1 MWVFKGCY
9 TGDAKAYRQ
18 AKEKKQMAVLMAVF
32 SIVIMAIGIPM
43 AIFLGEGD
51 PILTATLLCTG
62 IGAMLAV
69 DCILS
74 VFYKQNF
81 SSEIRITNDG
91 FEISSAAGNV
101 SFPFYK
107 IAPVE
112 YYDQFIVVRGKVVL
126 QKELLCEGEWEELKN
141 TLKRIEESLDTEEP
155 IYQLES
161 PETEFFDAV
170 VCSKRIFKSFSGWVQ
185 APTSELH
192 YFASFKLPSGD
203 VQEYEIGRELYES
216 VSEGQRGTLVV
227 VNGSFF
233 AFGDGE
239 NA

>member
-51 PILTATLLCTG
+51 PILTAIFVCVDLGVALVVD
-62 IGAMLAV
+62 LALAFCSKR
-69 DCILS
+69 D
-74 VFYKQNF
+74 FG
-81 SSEIRITNDG
+81 SEIKITNDG
-91 FEISSAAGNV
+91 FEISSFDGNI

>member
-18 AKEKKQMAVLMAVF
+18 AKEKKSIGVLMTVF

-51 PILTATLLCTG
+51 PTLTAILLCTG

-69 DCILS
+69 DCILA
-74 VFYKQNF
+74 FCYKRNF
-81 SSEIRITNDG
+81 SLEIRITNDG
-91 FEISSAAGNV
+91 FEIFGIGGNIA
-101 SFPFYK
+101 FPFYK

-112 YYDQFIVVRGKVVL
+112 YYDEFIVVRGKVVL
-126 QKELLCEGEWEELKN
+126 QKDLLCEGDWDELKN
-141 TLKRIEESLDTEEP
+141 TLKRIEKSLDTEEP

-161 PETEFFDAV
+161 PETDFFDAV

-185 APTSELH
+185 APTSKLH
-192 YFASFKLPSGD
+192 YFASFRLPSGD
-203 VQEYEIGRELYES
+203 VQEYEIGQELYES
-216 VSEGQRGTLVV
+216 ISEGERGILVL

-233 AFGDGE
+233 AFSDGA